1 MNNNIVIVS
10 YEPQYVSSFKDLNV
24 AWLEKYFVVEPYD
37 AEVLSNLEKYILNKG
52 GDIFFILE
60 NGVPKGTVALM
71 YNEYGELEF
80 TKMAVEES
88 SKGKGFGNLLMQH
101 CIDKAK
107 QMGSENLILYSNTKL
122 NPAISLYKKFGFE
135 EIPVEKSEYE
145 RCNIKMIRKIK

>member
-1 MNNNIVIVS
+1 
-10 YEPQYVSSFKDLNV
+10 
-24 AWLEKYFVVEPYD
+24 
-37 AEVLSNLEKYILNKG
+37 
-52 GDIFFILE
+52 
-60 NGVPKGTVALM
+60 M